1 MKFYNKNKVGSD
13 TAAVLKSR
21 TKGSKV
27 LFTCMFILFSIYS
40 LSLIFPFVTLFIN
53 SLKGGLEYITDLN
66 NKNILALPDKLLFSN
81 YKNAFT
87 SMSMVNSLGE
97 KVYLFEMF
105 INSIS
110 YALLTSVSSAFCST
124 LTGYALAKYDFK
136 LRSILYGISII
147 TLTIPI
153 VGNMAAIIKLTYS
166 IGIYNTIFY
175 PIIMNFGGFGFNFL
189 ILYGFFKNVSWSY
202 AEAAFIDG
210 ATHFDVFFKVMLPQV
225 IPTLITL
232 IIVSFI
238 GAWNDY
244 QTVLLYLPDLPT
256 LAAGLYR
263 VEKSITRGGNYPIF
277 FAGILISVVPILI
290 MFTCF
295 FDTIM
300 QNYSIGGLKG

>member
-1 MKFYNKNKVGSD
+1 MKVFNRNKASKD

-21 TKGSKV
+21 TKETK
-27 LFTCMFILFSIYS
+27 ILFICVFVIFTIYAI
-40 LSLIFPFVTLFIN
+40 SLIFPFVVLLIN

-66 NKNILALPDKLLFSN
+66 DKNILRFPDKTLFSN
-81 YKNAFT
+81 YKAAFT
-87 SMSMVNSLGE
+87 SMAMVNSIGF
-97 KVYLFEMF
+97 KVYLPEMF
-105 INSIS
+105 VNSFI
-110 YALLTSVSSAFCST
+110 YALLTSFASAFCST

-136 LRSILYGISII
+136 LRSLLYGISIV

-153 VGNMAAIIKLTYS
+153 VGNMAAVMKLTYAL
-166 IGIYNTIFY
+166 GIYNTVFY
-175 PIIMNFGGFGFNFL
+175 PILMNFGGFGFNFL

-210 ATHFDVFFKVMLPQV
+210 ANHFDVFFKIMLPQV
-225 IPTLITL
+225 VPTVLTL
-232 IIVSFI
+232 VVVSFI

-263 VEKSITRGGNYPIF
+263 IEQSIKRGGNYPIY
-277 FAGILISVVPILI
+277 FAGILISIVPVLI
-290 MFTCF
+290 MFVCC